1 MCSGCSVEC
10 NSSTWNLGDD
20 AKVHDWPNQDSCQA
34 VSDIFFLPR
43 KNSCSYL
50 ERLQTPQKELFHSD
64 VLLFVCLFVI
74 VMSWHWKA
82 SNNSLWLWNVK
93 NGSLTP
99 SVICMTPLPSHKLS
113 FSATQKER
121 LVHSCIPKD
130 LYAIFLLVCKPSYI
144 YLWNSEEIIFF
155 PYQVDWLVEK
165 MREANFTVSA
175 MHGDMPQKER
185 DAIMKEFRS
194 GQR

>member
-1 MCSGCSVEC
+1 MKSWRWRKSSWLTQSGFL
-10 NSSTWNLGDD
+10 SSGEW
-20 AKVHDWPNQDSCQA
+20 H
-34 VSDIFFLPR
+34 FFLPR

-130 LYAIFLLVCKPSYI
+130 LYAIFLLVCNASYI
-144 YLWNSEEIIFF
+144 HLWNSEEIIFYPF
-155 PYQVDWLVEK
+155 QVDWLVEK

>member
-1 MCSGCSVEC
+1 MKSWRWRKSSWLTQSGFL
-10 NSSTWNLGDD
+10 SSGEW
-20 AKVHDWPNQDSCQA
+20 HFC
-34 VSDIFFLPR
+34 LPR
-43 KNSCSYL
+43 KNSCFCL
-50 ERLQTPQKELFHSD
+50 KRLQTLQKELFCSD
-64 VLLFVCLFVI
+64 LLLFVI
-74 VMSWHWKA
+74 VMSWLWKA
-82 SNNSLWLWNVK
+82 SNSSLWLWNVK

-144 YLWNSEEIIFF
+144 HLWNSEEIIFF

>member
-1 MCSGCSVEC
+1 MKSWRWRKSSWLTQSGFL
-10 NSSTWNLGDD
+10 SSGEW
-20 AKVHDWPNQDSCQA
+20 H
-34 VSDIFFLPR
+34 FFLPR

-144 YLWNSEEIIFF
+144 YLSGGLACGENARGKLHCFSYAWW
-155 PYQVDWLVEK
+155 YATK
-165 MREANFTVSA
+165 RKRC
-175 MHGDMPQKER
+175 HHER
-185 DAIMKEFRS
+185 I
-194 GQR
+194 